1 MLGALLLC
9 RVARGTGR
17 STIIDVSLC
26 KFVLGLA
33 LAMPVGAL
41 AKGALTLPGPFIVLD
56 EAAYR
61 AAAAPDSR
69 YTMPSGHASYVRV
82 LAAALRRLLGSVA
95 RVGLLPLAAAVGW
108 SRVAL
113 GAHSPADVAPGYAL
127 DWAGVVAA
135 GPASRRRGPR
145 LGRAGVSP

>member
-9 RVARGTGR
+9 RVARGTGI

-41 AKGALTLPGPFIVLD
+41 SKGALTLPGPFIVLD

-61 AAAAPDSR
+61 AAAAPDSH
-69 YTMPSGHASYVRV
+69 YTMPSGHATYTRA
-82 LAAALRRLLGSVA
+82 LAAALWPLLGSVA
-95 RVGLLPLAAAVGW
+95 RGGLLPLAAAVGW

-113 GAHSPADVAPGYAL
+113 GAHSPADVAAGYAL
-127 DWAGVVAA
+127 GRVGVVAA
-135 GPASRRRGPR
+135 GPAARRIGPR
-145 LGRAGVSP
+145 LGRLGVSP